1 MTTTFGKR
9 GLAPSGA
16 NPIAGFNAAASMAL
30 AERAP
35 GRSDLE
41 KDLAARLPIVTMAA
55 IIFLLLIFAIETR
68 LAFDIGSDG
77 ELSLESLIALGGLSY
92 DRLISAGEWW
102 RLFLAPLLHASLAHV
117 VGNCVAFFLVGLRLE
132 PIIGRAWLAAIFVLS
147 AFGGELGS
155 LLGAAHSTTTV
166 GASGAIC
173 GLIGALFVVS
183 FQVGD
188 PDEQRKMLRT
198 AVRFGLP
205 ALGPLVFG
213 ASGHVDY
220 YAHSAG
226 AFVGAVGGGLASAL
240 WSADHD
246 LPKFRREAVA
256 AAAFAL
262 AASIVAAGF
271 AASHFES
278 HVARAAEFI
287 PSSDLPDYLKVSSNE
302 AAELA
307 VRYPND
313 PRSHIAEAIVLLRIN
328 DLPSA
333 EGELRKAI
341 NLARSDAALQPIAR
355 FARAALAVVVDA
367 EGRRS
372 EAKAMVADLCN
383 AGDQADADL
392 RKLVGKSKLCD

>member
-16 NPIAGFNAAASMAL
+16 SPLAGFEAVRSITA

-35 GRSDLE
+35 ARSDLE
-41 KDLAARLPIVTMAA
+41 KDLIARLPIVTMAA
-55 IIFLLLIFAIETR
+55 IVLLLLIFGIERR
-68 LAFDIGSDG
+68 LAFDIARNG

-92 DRLISAGEWW
+92 DRVIGAGEWW

-132 PIIGRAWLAAIFVLS
+132 PMIGRAWLAAIFVLS

-155 LLGAAHSTTTV
+155 LLGIAHSTTTV

-183 FQVGD
+183 FQVRD
-188 PDEQRKMLRT
+188 PDEQRRMMMT
-198 AVRFGLP
+198 AARFGLP

-213 ASGHVDY
+213 ASGTIDY

-226 AFVGAVGGGLASAL
+226 AVAGAIGGGFASAL

-246 LPKFRREAVA
+246 LPKFRREASA

-262 AASIVAAGF
+262 AASILATGF
-271 AASHFES
+271 AASHFSS
-278 HVARAAEFI
+278 HVARASEFI
-287 PSSDLPDYLKVSSNE
+287 PSSDLPDYLKVTSSE

-307 VRYPND
+307 ARYPND
-313 PRSHIAEAIVLLRIN
+313 PRSHIAEAIVLLRME

-333 EGELRKAI
+333 EGELRRAI

-355 FARAALAVVVDA
+355 FARAVLAVVVDA
-367 EGRRS
+367 EGRRT